1 MPVFN
6 IRVSQTKYPDYPL
19 FHFYDIDAPNYH
31 DAEKEARNQFVQ
43 DWGFG
48 YDDTTA
54 YTFDKYGVTEELK
67 KGFVP
72 SD

>member
-1 MPVFN
+1 MPKFS

-19 FHFYDIDAPNYH
+19 YHFYDIDAANYH
-31 DAEKEARNQFVQ
+31 DGEKLARQKFVQ
-43 DWGFG
+43 EWGFG
-48 YDDTTA
+48 YEYTTA
-54 YTFDKYGVTEELK
+54 YTFDKYRVTEELK